1 MGVSLVALV
10 LAASGGAYAAA
21 TGSAGTIAACVHHKG
36 GGLYVAHKCARHD
49 TRLRWSV
56 TGPKGAAGP
65 TGTQGPVGPNGPTGA
80 TGSQGLFPGLL
91 PSGATMRGSYAVFGT
106 ATASGA
112 LAGDQISFGFEL
124 SSAPT
129 AHFINSGAP
138 PPVGCPGTAA
148 QPEAAPGNLCIYEGT
163 VANVAARTFQDPVTL
178 LTGST
183 VRAWGAEVGALSA
196 GAGNF
201 YTAGS
206 WAVTAP

>member
-1 MGVSLVALV
+1 MCVALVALV

-21 TGSAGTIAACVHHKG
+21 TGSAGTIAACMRHKG

-56 TGPKGAAGP
+56 TGPKGA
-65 TGTQGPVGPNGPTGA
+65 TGTQGPVGPNGPAGA
-80 TGSQGLFPGLL
+80 TGPQGLFPGLL
-91 PSGATMRGSYAVFGT
+91 PSGATLRGAYAVFGT
-106 ATASGA
+106 ASSSGA

-124 SSAPT
+124 SAAPT
-129 AHFINSGAP
+129 AHFINSGATP
-138 PPVGCPGTAA
+138 PAACPGTAA

-163 VANVAARTFQDPVTL
+163 VANVGARTFQDPVTL

-183 VRAWGAEVGALSA
+183 VRAWGAEVGAVSA
-196 GAGNF
+196 AAGNF